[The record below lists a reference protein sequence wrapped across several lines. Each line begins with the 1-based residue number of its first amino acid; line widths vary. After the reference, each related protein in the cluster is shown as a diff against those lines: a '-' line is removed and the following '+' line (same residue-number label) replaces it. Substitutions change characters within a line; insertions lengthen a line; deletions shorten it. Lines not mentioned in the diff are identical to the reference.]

1 MTIFSWS
8 IDHPAHPHEG
18 APSSHTYHKPIHVR
32 LQSPGPG
39 QEGRHDDDD
48 NDSVDD
54 SDDDDDSNDS
64 DDDDHVD
71 DVDNACSGR
80 QAGEYVLRSTPLVS
94 FTLTC

>member
-1 MTIFSWS
+1 MKG
-8 IDHPAHPHEG
+8 PHHH
-18 APSSHTYHKPIHVR
+18 HTYHKPIHVG

-48 NDSVDD
+48 NDSVD
-54 SDDDDDSNDS
+54 DS

-80 QAGEYVLRSTPLVS
+80 QAGEYVLRSTSLVS
-94 FTLTC
+94 FTLT

>member
-1 MTIFSWS
+1 MKG
-8 IDHPAHPHEG
+8 PH
-18 APSSHTYHKPIHVR
+18 HHNTYHKPIHVG

-48 NDSVDD
+48 NDSVD
-54 SDDDDDSNDS
+54 DS

-94 FTLTC
+94 FTLT

>member
-1 MTIFSWS
+1 MKG
-8 IDHPAHPHEG
+8 PHHH
-18 APSSHTYHKPIHVR
+18 HTYHKPIHVG

-39 QEGRHDDDD
+39 QEGRHDDD
-48 NDSVDD
+48 NDSVD
-54 SDDDDDSNDS
+54 DS

-94 FTLTC
+94 FTLTW